1 MSENK
6 GSVLVFTLIIASII
20 STVTMMCIEL
30 SYSNSNIVNLE
41 YKETILKE
49 KCMSSIEIIHSNV
62 ISKIEQ
68 NIDLLTTQEKFQQ
81 YFLGNEFKQQI
92 NDISYSDIDNTIV
105 RLSTITVDSNGDIRF
120 YVNSISS
127 ENKFKKEIKASVV
140 IISPFKEN
148 SEIGEDNIVIPKDIV
163 KFYDYKEV

>member
-1 MSENK
+1 
-6 GSVLVFTLIIASII
+6 
-20 STVTMMCIEL
+20 MMCIEL